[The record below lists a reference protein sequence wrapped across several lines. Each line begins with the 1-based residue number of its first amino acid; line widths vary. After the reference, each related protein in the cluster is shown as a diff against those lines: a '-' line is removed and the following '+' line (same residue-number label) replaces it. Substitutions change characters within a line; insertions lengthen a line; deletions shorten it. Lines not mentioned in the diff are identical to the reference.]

1 MSKNSNLFWVDLEM
15 TGLGDDQVI
24 VEIASLITDADLNVL
39 AEGPEI
45 AIHRTPE
52 EMSRMEEWSAE
63 QHKKSGLLDRVEASE
78 IDIKEAEHQTLDF
91 LKKWAPE
98 GPEEKIPLC
107 GNSIWVD
114 RRFLHK
120 EMPTLENYLHYR
132 MIDVSSIK
140 ELVGRWYRETLRP
153 PDKKSAHL
161 AMDDIKESVEELR
174 WYRENV
180 FVNSDAWGED

>member
-1 MSKNSNLFWVDLEM
+1 MQKNSNLFWVDLEM

-52 EMSRMEEWSAE
+52 EMARMEEWPAE
-63 QHKKSGLLDRVEASE
+63 QHKKSGLLDRIETSE
-78 IDIKEAEHQTLDF
+78 IGVREAETQTLDF
-91 LKKWAPE
+91 LKKWAAE
-98 GPEEKIPLC
+98 GKAPLC

-140 ELVGRWYRETLRP
+140 ELVDRWYPESLRP
-153 PDKKSAHL
+153 PDKKGTHL
-161 AMDDIKESVEELR
+161 AMDDIRESVQELK

-180 FVNSDAWGED
+180 FIDG